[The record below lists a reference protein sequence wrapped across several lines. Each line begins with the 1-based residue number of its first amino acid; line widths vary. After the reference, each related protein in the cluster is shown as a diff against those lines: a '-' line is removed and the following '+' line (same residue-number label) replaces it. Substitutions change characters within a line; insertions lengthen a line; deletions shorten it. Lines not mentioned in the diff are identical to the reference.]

1 MRDSANTPAS
11 AECVFCKIARKEIPV
26 REIERTEDAV
36 VFADLDPKAPCHLLV
51 IPARHAENL
60 GAFAAEAGERAVG
73 ALFALASKVGR
84 EASEAGA
91 YRIVVNEG
99 AEAGQT
105 VFHLHLHV
113 LAGRRMGWPPG

>member
-1 MRDSANTPAS
+1 MGAL
-11 AECVFCKIARKEIPV
+11 ECVFCKIVRKEIAT
-26 REIERTEDAV
+26 REVARTEDAI
-36 VFADLDPKAPCHLLV
+36 VFADLDPKAPTHLLV
-51 IPARHAENL
+51 IPVLHAENL
-60 GAFAAEAGERAVG
+60 GDFAAAAGPSAVG

-84 EASEAGA
+84 ESSASGA

-99 AEAGQT
+99 QKAGQS